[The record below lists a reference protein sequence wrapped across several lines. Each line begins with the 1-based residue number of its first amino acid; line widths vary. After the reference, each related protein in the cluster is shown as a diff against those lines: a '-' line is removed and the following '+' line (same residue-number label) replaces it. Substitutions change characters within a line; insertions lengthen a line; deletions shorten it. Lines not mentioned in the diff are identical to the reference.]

1 MVSFVDKNRESY
13 GVEPVCRM
21 LPTATSL
28 YYEHKAREKDPS
40 RLPALGQAGPRTPR
54 RDSACAEREL
64 RRVRS
69 A

>member
-1 MVSFVDKNRESY
+1 MSFVDKNRESY

-21 LPTATSL
+21 LPIATSL
-28 YYEHKAREKDPS
+28 YYEHKAREKGPES
-40 RLPALGQAGPRTPR
+40 PPRPGQAGPRTPR